1 MNFIKLKL
9 FYIQIE
15 YCYFCSEVIYSDPSP
30 KLQKKYSFE
39 IFKNCAQ
46 FPVDWDIIAARNIF
60 LTKDYLQVLEDSAP
74 TNMTC
79 RFVGIFNSNKLVGVA
94 VVQFLDLRNIESFGE
109 RDKKSKTTIRHW
121 FFKAFTSRILIV
133 GNNMLTGQNAF
144 AFDENISTGDAINC
158 LSDAADLIANSF
170 RSDNKAPHLI
180 IFKDFLPERHADFAN
195 AKFAKF
201 FQFSTQP
208 NMVLKFREDWI
219 NFDNYFASLSK
230 KYRDHYKRARKKSD
244 SVAKRKLSLA
254 EIDQFGD
261 DIHKLYTTVAQ
272 NAPFNTFYLSRG
284 HFYSLKQNLKDKFL
298 FYGYFE
304 NEKLIGFNT
313 LIKNGN
319 DIDTY
324 FLGYDDEFQRQKMLY
339 LNMLYDMIGF
349 AINKGFKNL
358 ILGRT
363 ALEIKS
369 SVGAKPIKMIGFMKH
384 CNPIFNY
391 FLPRLFKYFEPEI
404 SWINRN
410 PFQD

>member
-1 MNFIKLKL
+1 
-9 FYIQIE
+9 
-15 YCYFCSEVIYSDPSP
+15 
-30 KLQKKYSFE
+30 
-39 IFKNCAQ
+39 
-46 FPVDWDIIAARNIF
+46 
-60 LTKDYLQVLEDSAP
+60 
-74 TNMTC
+74 MTC
-79 RFVGIFNSNKLVGVA
+79 RFVGIFNSDQLVGVA
-94 VVQFLDLRNIESFGE
+94 VVQFLDLRDIESFGE
-109 RDKKSKTTIRHW
+109 RDKKSKTTIRNW
-121 FFKAFTSRILIV
+121 FFKTFTSRILIV

-144 AFDENISTGDAINC
+144 AFDENVSTRDAINC
-158 LSDAADLIANSF
+158 LSDATNLIANTF
-170 RSDNKAPHLI
+170 RSENKAPQLI
-180 IFKDFLPERHADFAN
+180 IFKDFLPECHADFEN
-195 AKFAKF
+195 AKFANF

-219 NFDNYFASLSK
+219 NFDDYFANLSK

-244 SVAKRKLSLA
+244 SVAKRKLSSA

-284 HFYSLKQNLKDKFL
+284 HFYSLKQNLNDKFL

-319 DIDTY
+319 NIDTY
-324 FLGYDDEFQRQKMLY
+324 FLGYDDEFQRKKMLY

-369 SVGAKPIKMIGFMKH
+369 SVGARPIKMIGFMKH

-410 PFQD
+410 PFKD